1 VRRRTVT
8 AAVSGVLVAAGA
20 ALFAIAGT
28 GTANAIAN
36 GELVPEGQYR
46 FSVRLVMTG
55 IPTATGGKRNSG
67 CSGALIARQWIITA
81 GHCFRDA
88 NGVRVERPVADS
100 TMATI
105 GRADTTGTG
114 KGYDLEVVAVRQ
126 APGADVSIAK
136 LQSPVRGIKPLRISD
151 DPPEVGDVLRLT
163 GYGSTT
169 GTNPVQETRLRT
181 GQLSVL
187 TVEDNIIGV
196 EGFAP
201 ADDTTPCPYDSG
213 GPFFIEQRWRA
224 PKLVSVVS
232 NGPRCPH
239 TEQESSA
246 RVDNLKDWIE
256 EAIDADAP

>member
-8 AAVSGVLVAAGA
+8 AAVSGVLITAAA
-20 ALFAIAGT
+20 AVFAIAGT

-36 GELVPEGQYR
+36 GEPVPDGQYR
-46 FSVRLVMTG
+46 FSVKLVMTG
-55 IPTATGGKRNSG
+55 IPTASGGKRNSG

-100 TMATI
+100 TLATI

-114 KGYDLEVVAVRQ
+114 GFDLEVVAVRQ
-126 APGADVSIAK
+126 SPTADVSIAK
-136 LQSPVRGIKPLRISD
+136 LASPVRGIKPLKISD
-151 DPPEVGDVLRLT
+151 TPPEPGDVLRLT
-163 GYGSTT
+163 GYGSVTS
-169 GTNPVQETRLRT
+169 TNPVPETRLRT

-187 TVEDNIIGV
+187 TVEESVIGV

-201 ADDTTPCPYDSG
+201 EENTTPCPYDSG

-232 NGPRCPH
+232 NGPSCPH
-239 TEQESSA
+239 TEKESSA
-246 RVDNLKDWIE
+246 RVDNLKGWIE
-256 EAIDADAP
+256 DSIKAAA

>member
-1 VRRRTVT
+1 MAT
-8 AAVSGVLVAAGA
+8 AAAV
-20 ALFAIAGT
+20 FAIAGT

-36 GELVPEGQYR
+36 GELVPEGRYR
-46 FSVRLVMTG
+46 FSVKLVMTG

-100 TMATI
+100 TVATI
-105 GRADTTGTG
+105 GRADTSGTG
-114 KGYDLEVVAVRQ
+114 GYDLEVVAVRQ
-126 APGADVSIAK
+126 SATADVSIAK
-136 LQSPVRGIKPLRISD
+136 LASPVRGIKPLKISSR
-151 DPPEVGDVLRLT
+151 PPEAGDVLRLT

-169 GTNPVQETRLRT
+169 STNPVPETRLRT

-187 TVEDNIIGV
+187 TVEESVIGV
-196 EGFAP
+196 QGFAP

-232 NGPRCPH
+232 NGPGCPH
-239 TEQESSA
+239 SEQENSA

-256 EAIDADAP
+256 DSIEAAG